1 MEQKVA
7 DLNLGEQ
14 LWVWFEANKKQV
26 ICGAV
31 IAAVLALA
39 VSLYLWNAS
48 QKRVKAGMA
57 LSQVL
62 ANAAFSGGVDSASAE
77 AYLKV
82 ANEHAGTSAGAQA
95 LLLAGEA
102 FFAQGNYTEAQ
113 TQFQRFAREN
123 PGSPLTPQALLG
135 TAASLDAQGKSEEA
149 ARAYKEVSDRY
160 PNANVT
166 APARFAL
173 ARIYEAQNNFEQART
188 LYEDL
193 SRSDAYSSLG
203 SAAMMRLEELKS
215 KIPPP
220 VTGADAAAPTP
231 AATLTNLT
239 TNPAN

>member
-26 ICGAV
+26 VWGAV
-31 IAAVLALA
+31 IAAVLALV
-39 VSLYLWNAS
+39 VSLYLWNAG

-62 ANAAFSGGVDSASAE
+62 ANAAFSGGVDAASAD

-82 ANEHAGTSAGAQA
+82 ANEHAGTSAAAQA

-102 FFAQGNYTEAQ
+102 FFAQGNYAEAQ
-113 TQFQRFAREN
+113 TQFQRFVREN

-135 TAASLDAQGKSEEA
+135 TAASLDAQGKGEEA

-173 ARIYEAQNNFEQART
+173 ARVYEAQNNFEQARAI
-188 LYEDL
+188 YEDL
-193 SRSDAYSSLG
+193 ARSDAYSSLG
-203 SAAMMRLEELKS
+203 SAAMMQLEELKS
-215 KIPPP
+215 KAPAPKPGTNEVDTPPAL
-220 VTGADAAAPTP
+220 TF
-231 AATLTNLT
+231 TNLT
-239 TNPAN
+239 TQPAN